1 MQIHIGCSGFPVG
14 RKRYYQDFKHVEVQI
29 TFYQI
34 LTDQRL
40 EKWRNEAPED
50 FVFNIKAFQ
59 GITHPT
65 FMNTWR
71 RANIPR
77 EGEFGYFKDSPDVQW
92 SWQQTLHEAR
102 ILRSKFILVQLAR
115 SFRQTQENLQNVYKF
130 FDKIDRDG
138 FKIAIELRG
147 WSEQW
152 IRNLCKDFDLIDVV
166 DLNQRDP
173 VWLGNDEI
181 LYVRFH
187 GRYDERGRIFA
198 HYSYSVDELE
208 RMAEKVLSY
217 DGTAKEAWI
226 NFNNTDMYRNAL
238 MFKEIVQDKL
248 KEIS

>member
-1 MQIHIGCSGFPVG
+1 MDIHIGCSGFPVG
-14 RKRYYQDFKHVEVQI
+14 RKRYYEDFSHVEVQI

-40 EKWRNEAPED
+40 KKWRDEAPDD

-77 EGEFGYFKDSPDVQW
+77 EGDFGYFKDSEDVRW
-92 SWQQTLHEAR
+92 SWQQTLREAR
-102 ILRSKFILVQLAR
+102 ILKSRFILIQLAK
-115 SFRQTQENLQNVYKF
+115 SFRQTEENLKNIYKF
-130 FDKIDRDG
+130 FDGLERDN
-138 FKIAIELRG
+138 FLIAIELRG

-152 IRNLCKDFDLIDVV
+152 IKNLCRDFDLIDVV

-173 VWLGNDEI
+173 VWLGSKNI

-187 GRYDERGRIFA
+187 GRYDEKGRIFA
-198 HYSYSVDELE
+198 HYSYDPFELE
-208 RMAEKVLSY
+208 RMAGKVRSFS
-217 DGTAKEAWI
+217 GSAGQAWI

-238 MFKEIVQDKL
+238 MFKEIINTQ
-248 KEIS
+248 